1 MNDPG
6 DRTTLAAL
14 ASSDDAAAA
23 ERFHDAGV
31 LDQRAQS
38 NFFRLFSQWCD
49 DHGLDA
55 AEPTPRTLR
64 FYLCAL
70 AEAGQSPGSI
80 RNAERAI
87 RQTRV
92 DCGLA
97 NPGLHGD
104 EGKAMSTLLR
114 GITKNYTKSR
124 KQAAPMTTGDLVT
137 ALTHDH
143 RTRTVRRNQTIL
155 TLARD
160 LHLPTGCAAG
170 AQIVG
175 ISESGILL
183 THPVPNAAGRRSS
196 RHVKVTLAPGDGTL
210 IDPYRQLITLME
222 VMTPS
227 ELDTQIGRL
236 GSKPD
241 TTLKN
246 MVDRAFGRDL
256 TQVSNKANSVAD
268 LDDVEMLTLLR
279 NVDSGWLARLQM
291 DAMVVLLFAGAL
303 RGVEGRNV
311 RVEHWRHR
319 THEHGVTLLLPAS
332 KSDPYREGSEVEIV
346 SEFGGPDGIRP
357 VEIVDRW
364 IDAAQLRSG
373 DLLFPNMQ
381 GVCTRRDRIDGQG
394 RPITQQALID
404 RLAKLGIA
412 IDVETP
418 LTGHSCR
425 RGFATAA
432 ANAGIPLDQIQAHL
446 RHARIETLALY
457 IERLSPGVHGSAVAE
472 GMVRSL
478 GRDF

>member
-1 MNDPG
+1 MIDASDP
-6 DRTTLAAL
+6 TAL
-14 ASSDDAAAA
+14 APLANSDAAAAA
-23 ERFHDAGV
+23 ERFHEAGRR
-31 LDQRAQS
+31 DRGAQS
-38 NFFRLFSQWCD
+38 QFVALFSRWCD

-55 AEPTPRTLR
+55 AESAPSTLR
-64 FYLCAL
+64 YYLCAL

-80 RNAERAI
+80 RNAERSI
-87 RQTRV
+87 RRACI
-92 DCGLA
+92 DRGLP

-104 EGKAMSTLLR
+104 EGEQMSALLR
-114 GITKNYTKSR
+114 GITKNHTEPR
-124 KQAAPMTTGDLVT
+124 KQAIPMKTGELVRAVT
-137 ALTHDH
+137 YDH
-143 RTRTVRRNQTIL
+143 RTRTVRRNHTIL
-155 TLARD
+155 TVARA
-160 LHLPTGCAAG
+160 LELPTSCAAG

-175 ISESGILL
+175 ISESGVRL

-196 RHVKVTLAPGDGTL
+196 RSAEVTLAPGDGTL
-210 IDPYRQLITLME
+210 IDPHRQLIALLE

-227 ELDTQIGRL
+227 ERDSQIGRL

-241 TTLKN
+241 TPLNTL
-246 MVDRAFGRDL
+246 VGRAFGRDL
-256 TQVSNKANSVAD
+256 AQVNDKANSVAD

-279 NVDSGWLARLQM
+279 NIDSGWLARLQM

-319 THEHGVTLLLPAS
+319 THEHGVTLLLPTS
-332 KSDPYREGSEVEIV
+332 KSDPDHEGSEVEIV
-346 SEFGGPDGIRP
+346 SEFGGPDGLRP
-357 VEIVDRW
+357 VDIVDRW

-373 DLLFPNMQ
+373 DLLFPSMQ
-381 GVCTRRDRIDGQG
+381 GVCTRRDRIDGRG
-394 RPITQQALID
+394 RPITQQTLIA
-404 RLAKLGIA
+404 RLANLGIA

-432 ANAGIPLDQIQAHL
+432 ANAGISLEQIQAHL

-457 IERLSPGVHGSAVAE
+457 IERYSPGVHGRAVAD
-472 GMVRSL
+472 GILRSL